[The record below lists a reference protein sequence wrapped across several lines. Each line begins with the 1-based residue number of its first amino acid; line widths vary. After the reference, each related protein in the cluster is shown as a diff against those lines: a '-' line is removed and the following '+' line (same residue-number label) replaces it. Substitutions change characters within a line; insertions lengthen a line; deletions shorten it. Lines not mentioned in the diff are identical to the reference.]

1 MFVLRDLISHFSGT
15 VSMHLQQAEEATES
29 QDGGSCSNSGE
40 QRGGPCARAHLG
52 RSAYGDRGAQ
62 PPCGPWVN
70 AQAQV

>member
-1 MFVLRDLISHFSGT
+1 MFGLRDLISHFNGT
-15 VSMHLQQAEEATES
+15 VSMHLQQAEEAAES
-29 QDGGSCSNSGE
+29 QDSGPCGNSGE

-52 RSAYGDRGAQ
+52 RSAHGDRRAQ